1 MSSNVVHR
9 RLTYHTYRLSSIV
22 PYLMASH
29 MVYVTVLQPT
39 STAAQ
44 PDGLVLA
51 TVFYILELVDRIVTV
66 PNPKAR
72 ASNHLSDASLGC
84 AARYSQIAK
93 SYCVL
98 AGAWLL
104 SALLLGPLASSRR
117 LAVSCVFKAAA
128 DSFDPAASGDASAPL
143 VSSSICRRSQAAAC
157 CSAER
162 DGVSTG
168 AASASF
174 TAGSGRLRGP
184 CCSALASAR
193 LMRVCTRRRSSMCV
207 SGVPSCSREPGGAC
221 EYAFTLAAARRAA
234 ESVAGGSF

>member
-1 MSSNVVHR
+1 MFSRHESPLLAPWRAHTIDRGRAWLWARQGCACGVAPCPARCSRDPGAGELHLQGGALHVPERRRCVSSNVVHR

-44 PDGLVLA
+44 PDGFVLA

-117 LAVSCVFKAAA
+117 LAV
-128 DSFDPAASGDASAPL
+128 
-143 VSSSICRRSQAAAC
+143 IAAC
-157 CSAER
+157 S
-162 DGVSTG
+162 
-168 AASASF
+168 
-174 TAGSGRLRGP
+174 
-184 CCSALASAR
+184 
-193 LMRVCTRRRSSMCV
+193 RRRPIHSIQLRPVTRLPLS
-207 SGVPSCSREPGGAC
+207 
-221 EYAFTLAAARRAA
+221 
-234 ESVAGGSF
+234 